1 MNTLNFRTRI
11 WKLMASCFLVAVIAT
26 GCAGAAPTTP
36 TVDPAELPAVRK
48 NQGVSAEAQVVP
60 ATSAVL
66 SFTISGVVEEILIAE
81 GSIAQKGDVIARLSG
96 KERLEANMAAAELG
110 VVQSNQNLKNLDE
123 TAALIRSN
131 TELELAQAE
140 ILLKDILEDREKL
153 DYQRASQN
161 TLDELR
167 GNYLLAQQAVED
179 AEETYSFVQDRDED
193 DLERAQALIY
203 LSRVRK
209 TRDRALENLNYAL
222 GKPDPED
229 IAEADAKVQVARER
243 VEDAK
248 RKLNNLKDGPDLDN
262 LQLAKAQL
270 KNSELQL
277 ASAKAALDDIELR
290 APFTGVVATTNLK
303 VGQFIGPG
311 QPAVE
316 IGDLTKWVVE
326 TTDLTE
332 LDVVGIAPGN
342 RVEVEFDAIPDLLLG
357 GEVTQVKPRGQNTRG
372 DITYVVVIN
381 LDEQDERL
389 LWAMSA
395 VVRFIQN

>member
-1 MNTLNFRTRI
+1 
-11 WKLMASCFLVAVIAT
+11 
-26 GCAGAAPTTP
+26 
-36 TVDPAELPAVRK
+36 
-48 NQGVSAEAQVVP
+48 
-60 ATSAVL
+60 
-66 SFTISGVVEEILIAE
+66 
-81 GSIAQKGDVIARLSG
+81 
-96 KERLEANMAAAELG
+96 
-110 VVQSNQNLKNLDE
+110 
-123 TAALIRSN
+123 
-131 TELELAQAE
+131 LAQAE

-193 DLERAQALIY
+193 DLERAQALIF

-222 GKPDPED
+222 GKPDPQD

-332 LDVVGIAPGN
+332 LDVVGIAPGD